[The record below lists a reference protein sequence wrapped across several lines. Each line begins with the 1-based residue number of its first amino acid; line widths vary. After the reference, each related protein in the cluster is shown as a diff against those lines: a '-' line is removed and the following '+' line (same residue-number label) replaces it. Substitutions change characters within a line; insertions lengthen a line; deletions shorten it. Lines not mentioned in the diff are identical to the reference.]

1 MDSILITKLKL
12 ASTLQLI
19 ITENEC
25 IYNNYY
31 KLTECHFAVILQW
44 INTPALWR
52 LQLLTPVTT
61 PHLSEMILFTDNID
75 TCTRSNSLM
84 LATVLFQ
91 LSSPEGLYTYTHFHC
106 T

>member
-25 IYNNYY
+25 IYNNYF
-31 KLTECHFAVILQW
+31 KLTDCYFTVILQW
-44 INTPALWR
+44 INTPTLWR

-61 PHLSEMILFTDNID
+61 PH
-75 TCTRSNSLM
+75 
-84 LATVLFQ
+84 A
-91 LSSPEGLYTYTHFHC
+91 PE
-106 T
+106 

>member
-25 IYNNYY
+25 IYNTDYY
-31 KLTECHFAVILQW
+31 KLTDCYFTVILQW

-52 LQLLTPVTT
+52 LQLLTPMTT
-61 PHLSEMILFTDNID
+61 PHLSEITDDID

-84 LATVLFQ
+84 LVAVLFQ
-91 LSSPEGLYTYTHFHC
+91 LSSPEGLYTPTHFEC